1 MSKIKNTLKGRLLIR
16 IILTTVIINL
26 LLTILISS
34 FLSNK
39 LQKDIIKDYEKIK
52 ITSLNFINEA
62 VVKEEVIWKAL
73 SKIYDIDK
81 GFVTIV
87 QKDNIINQS
96 IGELLNKEEIQS
108 ILEESNNIKSIVRFK
123 KINRDYVVTFNYPM
137 YKEDY
142 YLGNLIIQNNYIDQ
156 YNDVVQII
164 QIIVLGQTILLVM
177 LIIIISLI
185 IDRTVKPILDL
196 SDSMKKF
203 INKEEAEDIKV
214 NTNDEVGLLAKS
226 YNIMKAE
233 IIKSEKKQREFFNN
247 ATHELKTPITS
258 ISAYGQ
264 ILRDSD
270 LSNINEEFLKRSSN
284 RIVLEC
290 NKMISLVEKLLEL
303 SRGKLLN
310 NKEKEKIN
318 VKTLIVDLIKEFE
331 IRLNNKVIIS
341 DLNNME
347 IEVVRED
354 LKTVLSNLIDNSIKY
369 SVGKEIYISLYDNGE
384 ATIFETKNKMG
395 NITRE
400 IKDRLLEPF
409 IKYNDIKNKEKE
421 VSTSGL
427 GLYISNEISKDNGWK
442 LTYFIEED
450 YITFRLKLGV

>member
-1 MSKIKNTLKGRLLIR
+1 
-16 IILTTVIINL
+16 
-26 LLTILISS
+26 
-34 FLSNK
+34 
-39 LQKDIIKDYEKIK
+39 
-52 ITSLNFINEA
+52 
-62 VVKEEVIWKAL
+62 
-73 SKIYDIDK
+73 
-81 GFVTIV
+81 
-87 QKDNIINQS
+87 
-96 IGELLNKEEIQS
+96 
-108 ILEESNNIKSIVRFK
+108 
-123 KINRDYVVTFNYPM
+123 
-137 YKEDY
+137 
-142 YLGNLIIQNNYIDQ
+142 
-156 YNDVVQII
+156 
-164 QIIVLGQTILLVM
+164 
-177 LIIIISLI
+177 
-185 IDRTVKPILDL
+185 
-196 SDSMKKF
+196 
-203 INKEEAEDIKV
+203 
-214 NTNDEVGLLAKS
+214 
-226 YNIMKAE
+226 
-233 IIKSEKKQREFFNN
+233 
-247 ATHELKTPITS
+247 
-258 ISAYGQ
+258 
-264 ILRDSD
+264 
-270 LSNINEEFLKRSSN
+270 
-284 RIVLEC
+284 
-290 NKMISLVEKLLEL
+290 MISLVEKLLEL

-354 LKTVLSNLIDNSIKY
+354 LKTVLSNLIDNNIKY

>member
-1 MSKIKNTLKGRLLIR
+1 
-16 IILTTVIINL
+16 
-26 LLTILISS
+26 
-34 FLSNK
+34 
-39 LQKDIIKDYEKIK
+39 
-52 ITSLNFINEA
+52 
-62 VVKEEVIWKAL
+62 
-73 SKIYDIDK
+73 
-81 GFVTIV
+81 
-87 QKDNIINQS
+87 
-96 IGELLNKEEIQS
+96 
-108 ILEESNNIKSIVRFK
+108 
-123 KINRDYVVTFNYPM
+123 
-137 YKEDY
+137 
-142 YLGNLIIQNNYIDQ
+142 
-156 YNDVVQII
+156 
-164 QIIVLGQTILLVM
+164 
-177 LIIIISLI
+177 
-185 IDRTVKPILDL
+185 
-196 SDSMKKF
+196 
-203 INKEEAEDIKV
+203 
-214 NTNDEVGLLAKS
+214 
-226 YNIMKAE
+226 
-233 IIKSEKKQREFFNN
+233 
-247 ATHELKTPITS
+247 
-258 ISAYGQ
+258 
-264 ILRDSD
+264 
-270 LSNINEEFLKRSSN
+270 
-284 RIVLEC
+284 
-290 NKMISLVEKLLEL
+290 MISLVEKLLEL

-450 YITFRLKLGV
+450 YITFSLKVKI